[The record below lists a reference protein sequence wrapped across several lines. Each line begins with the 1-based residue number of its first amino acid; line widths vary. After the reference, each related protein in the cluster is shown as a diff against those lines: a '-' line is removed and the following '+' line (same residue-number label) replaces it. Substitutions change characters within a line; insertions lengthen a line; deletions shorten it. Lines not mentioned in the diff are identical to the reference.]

1 MGNVKKSIAERAHHQ
16 RQYERRVNNRQMQTQ
31 ESKIDSG
38 SALNVVLSQALDA
51 DLVVMES
58 NVTESRMHNTSSSSG
73 NYITHV
79 VDANIRP
86 VNDQV
91 PFAKVQLTA
100 QHNVLANEQQHT
112 DQSKPIYDT
121 YLLEKVNRNTS
132 TGSTNMSHRGGEINQ
147 DAEHDKSR
155 KNLMVYDMAHNHY
168 LEEARKKTQ
177 ERNRNSKPS
186 VMPSVRLQNTANDST
201 PNPKRMNQTSRS
213 FPTSKSSYVTITVV
227 PKADHSRNSSSFS
240 DSKHFFCSTCHK
252 CVFNANHDGCI
263 TKLLNEVNSCK
274 DNRFSPRMT
283 SAGTLKLSAV
293 FQKGDDPIDAINHM
307 MSFLTAV
314 VTSCYPTTNN
324 QLRNSSNPRQ
334 QATINNGRVTLQP
347 IQGRQTS
354 VAAGTSRTYTP
365 GASGNNFGKQRTVIC
380 YNCKGE
386 GHMSKQCT
394 KPKRKRDDS
403 WFKDKVLLVQA
414 QASGQILH
422 EEELAFLADPGIPE
436 GQATQTVITHNA
448 AYQADDLDAYDS
460 DCDELNT
467 AKVALMANLSHYGS
481 DALSEVHNHDNVNND
496 MTNQVVQ
503 AMPSSEQSN
512 VVNHSETEITSDS
525 NIIPYSQYLIESQQ
539 VAVQNSN
546 SSAQQDDLILSV
558 IEQLK
563 TQVVHCTK
571 TNLENKSVNDT
582 LTAELERY
590 KEQVKVLKEGQNVDL
605 KSQDNV
611 SDSCAQSVEIDHLK
625 RTLSEHL
632 KEKES
637 LLQTVTLLKNDFKKE
652 ESRNL
657 DREIALEKQIKHLDN
672 IVFKRDQSAQTV
684 HMLTKPQFFYDNTT
698 KQALGFQ
705 NPFYLKKAQQLEP
718 MLYVGDIIQKTN
730 PIVIPDSEE
739 TLTLA
744 EESRSKMLL
753 KHKDNMMQEKIKQI
767 DTTPIDYAA
776 LNKLY
781 KDFETRFVPQT
792 ELSAE
797 QAFWSHNSVSS
808 SEPDLSDR
816 PTNVE
821 VPKELPKVSMVN
833 MSLKN
838 NLNTSCNFDV
848 DLFSTFNQQLVDE
861 LAEVQNVVYQM
872 EQAVEQPRVKSKTFK
887 VKMNQALNENEP
899 LLEQVM
905 SKDIV
910 NLI

>member
-1 MGNVKKSIAERAHHQ
+1 MLTTSFTISVSTVWITLSVLTILNINHQHLFQQLILFQNDYQSSIHHNIYSPSSSIPQ
-16 RQYERRVNNRQMQTQ
+16 LEYPPSVDQQSEFSQQ
-31 ESKIDSG
+31 ESGLI
-38 SALNVVLSQALDA
+38 
-51 DLVVMES
+51 
-58 NVTESRMHNTSSSSG
+58 
-73 NYITHV
+73 
-79 VDANIRP
+79 
-86 VNDQV
+86 V
-91 PFAKVQLTA
+91 P
-100 QHNVLANEQQHT
+100 
-112 DQSKPIYDT
+112 
-121 YLLEKVNRNTS
+121 
-132 TGSTNMSHRGGEINQ
+132 
-147 DAEHDKSR
+147 
-155 KNLMVYDMAHNHY
+155 
-168 LEEARKKTQ
+168 
-177 ERNRNSKPS
+177 
-186 VMPSVRLQNTANDST
+186 
-201 PNPKRMNQTSRS
+201 
-213 FPTSKSSYVTITVV
+213 
-227 PKADHSRNSSSFS
+227 
-240 DSKHFFCSTCHK
+240 
-252 CVFNANHDGCI
+252 
-263 TKLLNEVNSCK
+263 
-274 DNRFSPRMT
+274 
-283 SAGTLKLSAV
+283 V

-314 VTSCYPTTNN
+314 VTSRYPTTNN

-365 GASGNNFGKQRTVIC
+365 GASGNNSGKQRTVIC

-386 GHMSKQCT
+386 GHMSKQCN

-539 VAVQNSN
+539 R
-546 SSAQQDDLILSV
+546 LI
-558 IEQLK
+558 ILK
-563 TQVVHCTK
+563 
-571 TNLENKSVNDT
+571 
-582 LTAELERY
+582 
-590 KEQVKVLKEGQNVDL
+590 
-605 KSQDNV
+605 
-611 SDSCAQSVEIDHLK
+611 
-625 RTLSEHL
+625 
-632 KEKES
+632 S

-698 KQALGFQ
+698 KQAL
-705 NPFYLKKAQQLEP
+705 E
-718 MLYVGDIIQKTN
+718 TN

-776 LNKLY
+776 LNQLY

-833 MSLKN
+833 TSLKK
-838 NLNTSCNFDV
+838 LKYHLANFDV
-848 DLFSTFNQQLVDE
+848 VVKERTTPTAITEGTWGFEHTKACFRDEIIPFVKALKDLFSTFNQQLVDE
-861 LAEVQNVVYQM
+861 LAEVQNVFYQM
-872 EQAVEQPRVKSKTFK
+872 EQAVEQHRVESKTFE
-887 VKMNQALNENEP
+887 VKMNQALNENER

-910 NLI
+910 NLIVNSSMDFASVNVHECEKCLKLKTELQKDFVEKEIYDKLFVRNKKSIGHFQYVLVLARS